1 MKMIQRYPSNSRY
14 LVDLGWLRSGLS
26 FSFGEYF
33 DPENTAF
40 GVMRVCNDDQV
51 AGGKGFGPHPHSDM
65 EIVTV
70 VLRGQV
76 KHEDNLG
83 NVAITAEGQVQRMS
97 AGSGIIHAEYN
108 ASETEEL
115 HFLQLWFM
123 PLERGGKPSFE
134 TCSYDCTRMVN
145 QLLPVAS
152 STGGEQIA
160 SINQDMT
167 VYLCRLE
174 AGKELVFTQ
183 EAGRRVFLFVIEGKL
198 QVNEHLLRTRDT
210 ARIQAENLL
219 QLATDPGEYAYF
231 MLIDLP

>member
-1 MKMIQRYPSNSRY
+1 MIQVYPSNSRY

-40 GVMRVCNDDQV
+40 GGMRVCNDDLV

-83 NVAITAEGQVQRMS
+83 NAEVTKEGQVQRMS

-108 ASETEEL
+108 ASESEEL
-115 HFLQLWFM
+115 QFLQLWFM
-123 PLERGGKPSFE
+123 PRERGGAPSYE
-134 TCSYDCTRMVN
+134 TSSYEPSQMVN
-145 QLLPVAS
+145 HLLPVVS
-152 STGGEQIA
+152 HTGSEQVA
-160 SINQDMT
+160 SINQDLT
-167 VYLCRLE
+167 IYLSRLE
-174 AGKELVFTQ
+174 RGNELSFHQ
-183 EAGRRVFLFVIEGKL
+183 EAGRRVFLFIIEGQL
-198 QVNEHLLRTRDT
+198 EVSGHVLETRDT
-210 ARIQAENLL
+210 ARIQNEPHL
-219 QLATDPGEYAYF
+219 QLAAKEDTTY